1 MARTAAPYPSRLPAF
16 ILAGVVAAIFAFA
29 PGGLARPRQTSEAA
43 SPHQP
48 PAGSASETGHILRVR
63 SRLVVV
69 DVTVT
74 NSHGEPVQGLHQED
88 FAVFENGRRQPVV
101 KFQPHVFIPQV
112 AQRLAVQ
119 LPPGEYSNIAPPS
132 SPVPALNIILFD
144 VLNTPMAAQ
153 INGRVRM
160 VQFLKNL
167 PLDQPTALFELS
179 DHLTMIAGFSTNST
193 DLLAALD
200 KLSPHKGPF
209 SVSQSDAETQAAR
222 ETALAKLVDSGL
234 PAGAQPILPLEDVGK
249 LLEERRSFGLGRRV
263 LMTSDAFAALAQAVE
278 GYPGRKNVL
287 WLSSG
292 FPLRFSPKGI
302 LTQQGVL
309 PNSTA
314 EMLSSA
320 QVAVFPIDIHGLKVN
335 GPSASSPDQLL
346 AGPGSSPGDSGQASV
361 ISAKESRLAASE
373 QMMTQIASDTG
384 GQAFYNTND
393 LKSAFRKAIEDGSTF
408 YTLAYV
414 PPDQHWNGQYRR
426 IKVTLD
432 GRGMH
437 LAYRRGY
444 YAAPWKPTPAAAAQ
458 MFTSAMQPGIPES
471 TMLAFHA
478 KVEPPDATH
487 SALRITYQVPANDI
501 AFQDSA
507 SRQKRARIEFVS
519 VAYAKDGTRS
529 GVASQIATLNLQ
541 PAIYQQFLNSGAIA
555 FHQQLQLKPGGYDL
569 RLGILDQTTG
579 RFGTIDV
586 ALRLAPA
593 LASPAR

>member
-1 MARTAAPYPSRLPAF
+1 MAQPAQRRTRVPAI
-16 ILAGVVAAIFAFA
+16 ILASVAAAIFAFV
-29 PGGLARPRQTSEAA
+29 PGGLARPRQAPEAA
-43 SPHQP
+43 TAQKP
-48 PAGSASETGHILRVR
+48 PAGSASETGPVLRVR

-74 NSHGEPVQGLHQED
+74 DSHGRPIPRLNSQD
-88 FAVFENGRRQPVV
+88 FHVFENGRPQRIV
-101 KFQPHVFIPQV
+101 KFEPHVFVPHA
-112 AQRLAVQ
+112 AQPPAAQ
-119 LPPGEYSNIAPPS
+119 LPQGEYSNIAAPS
-132 SPVPALNIILFD
+132 VPVPALNIVLFD

-153 INGRVRM
+153 INGRARM

-167 PLDQPTALFELS
+167 PLDQPTALFELT

-193 DLLAALD
+193 DLLAALE
-200 KLSPHKGPF
+200 KLRPSKGPF
-209 SVSQSDAETQAAR
+209 SVSQSEAETQAAR

-249 LLEERRSFGLGRRV
+249 LLEERRSFGLEQRV
-263 LMTSDAFAALAQAVE
+263 LMTSEAFAALAQAVA

-302 LTQQGVL
+302 LSQQGVL
-309 PNSTA
+309 PDSTA

-320 QVAVFPIDIHGLKVN
+320 QVAVFPIDVQGLKVN
-335 GPSASSPDQLL
+335 GPSASTPTQLL
-346 AGPGSSPGDSGQASV
+346 AGPGGQASV
-361 ISAKESRLAASE
+361 ILANESHLAASE
-373 QMMTQIASDTG
+373 QMMTQIAGDTG

-414 PPDQHWNGQYRR
+414 PPGQHWNGEYRH

-432 GRGMH
+432 RRGTH

-478 KVEPPDATH
+478 KVEPPDSAH
-487 SALRITYQVPANDI
+487 SVLRITYQVPANDV

-519 VAYAKDGTRS
+519 VAYAKDGARA
-529 GVASQIATLNLQ
+529 GVDSQIATLNLK
-541 PAIYQQFLNSGAIA
+541 PDVYRQFLNSGAIA

-586 ALRLAPA
+586 PLRLPQAV
-593 LASPAR
+593 ASAAR